1 MNLIG
6 ISQRLIPCIGLSNT
20 WEFLDIKTKGEMFI
34 IEKNS
39 FLLMGFF
46 GIKNDETSGK
56 CKNLRGLDEG
66 FG

>member
-1 MNLIG
+1 
-6 ISQRLIPCIGLSNT
+6 
-20 WEFLDIKTKGEMFI
+20 MFI

-56 CKNLRGLDEG
+56 CKNSRGLDEE